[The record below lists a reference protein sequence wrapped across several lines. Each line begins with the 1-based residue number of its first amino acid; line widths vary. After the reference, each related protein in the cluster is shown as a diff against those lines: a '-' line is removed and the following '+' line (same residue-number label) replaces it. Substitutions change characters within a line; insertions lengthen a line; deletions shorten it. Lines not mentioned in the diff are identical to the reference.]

1 MTKKM
6 KKKNKKFEV
15 HISDVRAFKSCRR
28 AWQWSSP
35 LGKNLEPDRPY
46 APFFMGR
53 IVHTALE
60 LFYRS
65 DGHMSLFGATDVA
78 CTIERQKMELAG
90 TLWDAELEMMEEQTE
105 LIFDMMQHYEIWVES
120 KEQQSATWGDG
131 NLEFIDMETSFVVP
145 LYSPAGYRSN
155 KVDFGGRFDGIVR
168 KRDDGTLWLFETK
181 TTRSIMELQKTLAFD
196 EQAGGYIYA
205 AQQMMGEQIYG
216 VIYNIIRK
224 KKPTMPKVLKNGMLS
239 KNMSIDTT
247 LAYYWHAIQEH
258 HEDLTREEQ
267 IEEYKD
273 ILATLRE
280 KGNTFFSR
288 TVIRRTP
295 EEIDELVRNLHTV
308 SLEMT
313 RASTPMYSS
322 PGWTNCTFCRFKA
335 PCLAYNSGADYESI
349 LEHEYRPR
357 KDRVLRPYLLYG
369 FHFVPLADD
378 YVSVWYHDEPILD
391 GAPNLGAALAEACQ
405 WVGMQERN
413 DRYVGPSV
421 ADLLRGAKEIGL
433 WLHD

>member
-1 MTKKM
+1 MTKTKA
-6 KKKNKKFEV
+6 EV

-35 LGKNLEPDRPY
+35 LGKNLEPDKPY

-65 DGHMSLFGATDVA
+65 DGNMSLYGATEVA
-78 CTIERQKMELAG
+78 CNIERNKMELAG
-90 TLWDAELEMMEEQTE
+90 TLWDSELEMMAEQTE
-105 LIFDMMQHYEIWVES
+105 LIYHIMEHYEIWINS
-120 KEQQSATWGDG
+120 KEQQNAPWGDG
-131 NLEFIDMETSFVVP
+131 NLEFIDMETNFVVP
-145 LYSPAGYRSN
+145 LFSPSGHKST
-155 KVDFGGRFDGIVR
+155 KVKLGGRFDGIVR
-168 KRDDGTLWLFETK
+168 KRDDSTLWLFETK

-205 AQQMMGEQIYG
+205 AQQMMGEQVYG
-216 VIYNIIRK
+216 VIYNIMRK
-224 KKPTMPKVLKNGMLS
+224 KKPTTPRVLKNGMLS
-239 KNMSIDTT
+239 KNMNIDTT
-247 LAYYWHAIQEH
+247 MAYYWYAIQEH
-258 HEDLTREEQ
+258 HPDCTREDQ
-267 IEEYKD
+267 LEEYKD
-273 ILATLRE
+273 ILAHLRE

-295 EEIDELVRNLHTV
+295 GEINELVKNLHTV

-313 RASTPMYSS
+313 RPSTPMYPS
-322 PGWTNCTFCRFKA
+322 PGWTNCTFCRFTA

-349 LEHEYRPR
+349 LLSEYRER
-357 KDRVLRPYLLYG
+357 KDRILRPYLLYG

-378 YVSVWYHDEPILD
+378 YVSVWYYDEPILEA
-391 GAPNLGAALAEACQ
+391 APDLVTALAETCA
-405 WVGMQERN
+405 WIGMQERN
-413 DRYVGPSV
+413 DRYVGPEV

-433 WLHD
+433 WQND